1 MQRIFTEQLDDA
13 TEILDEAG
21 IEYDFDSGDRLM
33 LDDESSDFEDAC
45 NVLDQNGIQYE
56 II

>member
-1 MQRIFTEQLDDA
+1 MQRIFIEQLDDA

-45 NVLDQNGIQYE
+45 NALDI
-56 II
+56 